1 MNKRTLIFLALVTCF
16 GLIALAGP
24 APKVKYW
31 IQLKNKTGTPYTIN
45 NPSVFLTPQAI
56 SRRTTYNIPLH
67 QTDLPVTPSYIQQ
80 IEAINHVEVL
90 YASKWLNA
98 LVISVDSS
106 AVAMQALAAIKS
118 FSFVLD
124 TSKAKKMKLNKVPT
138 INPIELAA
146 RELNPTVMLAK
157 YKYGMGTGQAYQ
169 LEVQCLH
176 ETGYRG
182 QGMVIAVCDVGFNDV
197 NTGALF
203 DSIRN
208 SNSILGTRDFV
219 AGGTNAYQGGSHGT
233 MVFTCL
239 AANSPGVMIGT
250 APKAKYW
257 LFRTEDGGSETL
269 VEEYNWVRA
278 AEFADSVGVDMI
290 TTSLGYT
297 TFDNP
302 AQNHTYAT
310 LNGRT
315 APMSIAA
322 NLAARKGI
330 FVLNA
335 AGNEGTSNWKYIG
348 VPADADSI
356 CTVGAVDTTGAIAA
370 FSSVGP
376 TADGRIKPDLQA
388 CGVRA
393 WVSSD
398 GNNIFPGNGTSFAT
412 PVLAGAVA
420 CFWQKNRSFNNI
432 KILDTLKKGASNGK
446 TPNNVRGWGI
456 PKLCNGITSVTKI
469 QANANLDFN
478 AYANQNDGTI
488 KVNFTYMLNENFQIK
503 ILDVTGK
510 LISTYDYKASESE
523 IELNAVNLAPGL
535 YLIQVQTSKGEKTK
549 KLLKL

>member
-1 MNKRTLIFLALVTCF
+1 MNKRSLFFLALVCF
-16 GLIALAGP
+16 SLNVLSGP

-45 NPSVFLTPQAI
+45 NPSVFLTPQSI
-56 SRRTTYNIPLH
+56 SRRTTYNIPVN
-67 QTDLPVTPSYIQQ
+67 QTDLPVTPAYIQQ
-80 IEAINHVEVL
+80 IEAINHVQVL
-90 YASKWLNA
+90 YASKWLNS

-106 AVAMQALAAIKS
+106 AVAMQALSAIKS
-118 FSFVLD
+118 LSFVLD
-124 TSKAKKMKLNKVPT
+124 TTKAKKMKLNKFPS
-138 INPIELAA
+138 INQFDLAS
-146 RELNPTVMLAK
+146 RELNESNISAK

-197 NTGALF
+197 NTGSMF

-208 SNSILGTRDFV
+208 SNGILGTRDFV

-239 AANSPGVMIGT
+239 AANSPGIMIGT

-335 AGNEGTSNWKYIG
+335 AGNEGTSNWKYIS

-356 CTVGAVDTTGAIAA
+356 CTVGAVDTTGAVAA

-398 GNNIFPGNGTSFAT
+398 GSNIFPGNGTSFAT

-432 KILDTLKKGASNGK
+432 RILDTLKKGASNGK
-446 TPNNVRGWGI
+446 TPNNIRGWGI
-456 PKLCNGITSVTKI
+456 PKLCNGITSINTI
-469 QANANLDFN
+469 QANTNFDFN
-478 AYANQNDGTI
+478 AYASQSEGVI
-488 KVNFTYMLNENFQIK
+488 KINFTNKVIEAFQIT
-503 ILDVTGK
+503 IRDITGK
-510 LISTYDYKASESE
+510 IILTNYYTTNESQ
-523 IELNAVNLAPGL
+523 IELSDINLVPGL
-535 YLIQVQTSKGEKTK
+535 YLIQVQTSKGVKTK